1 MYSTTITTTKIP
13 ISILMPVPLTD
24 VWEPGE
30 TLRTLTLVAMNMIN
44 QQQQQLLRGYDV
56 KVELVDSQFLGC
68 SMARPF
74 AAVVLVLKLAEI
86 QQVQPDLP
94 PLVEQWPSG
103 TFP

>member
-1 MYSTTITTTKIP
+1 MS
-13 ISILMPVPLTD
+13 MPLTD

-30 TLRTLTLVAMNMIN
+30 TLRTLTLIAMNMIN
-44 QQQQQLLRGYDV
+44 QQQQLLPGYEV
-56 KVELVDSQFLGC
+56 KVKLLDSQFLGC

-74 AAVVLVLKLAEI
+74 VAVVLEQKLTEI

-94 PLVEQWPSG
+94 PLVEQWASG